1 MKFFCEYCG
10 CRINADVEKKC
21 PECGAAY
28 DNNVTF
34 KKLQEERK
42 VSKEKMTKAGKT
54 VMGVFAVQ
62 WIFTAIISLLIF
74 SVIGFLIFKQI
85 KNIKEPNS
93 TSINKNDKIVE
104 VNLGEYAKTNKYQVM
119 VTGYEKD
126 DSIHFD
132 ENEGYE
138 YIKFNLQVE
147 NLTDKQIRS
156 EEVNCIVDGV
166 AQTNDT
172 YSGHSTLPF
181 FISSKLTVKG
191 EAVFEVPVSATAY
204 DIKYGDNVIIHIEK

>member
-10 CRINADVEKKC
+10 CRINADVDKKC

-42 VSKEKMTKAGKT
+42 ISKEKITKEGKK
-54 VMGVFAVQ
+54 FIRLFY
-62 WIFTAIISLLIF
+62 IFIGIISLIIF
-74 SVIGFLIFKQI
+74 SGIGFIGYSIFKDI
-85 KNIKEPNS
+85 RGENS
-93 TSINKNDKIVE
+93 TSINNSEKLVE
-104 VNLGEYAKTNKYQVM
+104 VNIGEYAKTNKYQVM

-126 DSIHFD
+126 NSIHFD

-147 NLTDKQIRS
+147 NLTGKQIRS

-166 AQTNDT
+166 AQTNSIN
-172 YSGHSTLPF
+172 SGYSTLPF

-191 EAVFEVPVSATAY
+191 DAVFEVPVSAAAY
-204 DIKYGDNVIIHIEK
+204 DIKYGDNVIIHIQK